1 MNDDVLCRCSG
12 AGDLD
17 NFVIAAGFTVDID
30 DVARIQ
36 RRPRRIAEVLQSES
50 RADVVG
56 RGIGD
61 ADEQQRGDDEQESAA
76 GNDHAPSLSAEW
88 NSPMILKSH
97 SFLHGV
103 CLNSHC
109 ESAYRSASRA
119 RAGHAACLPHGCS
132 AIRLVGHEIASSGIT
147 TRWCPA

>member
-12 AGDLD
+12 AGDLND
-17 NFVIAAGFTVDID
+17 FVIAAGFTVNVD

-36 RRPRRIAEVLQSES
+36 RCPRRIAQISQ
-50 RADVVG
+50 RKAGADVVG

-76 GNDHAPSLSAEW
+76 RSDHTPSLSAEW

-97 SFLHGV
+97 SFLPGV
-103 CLNSHC
+103 CLNSRC

-119 RAGHAACLPHGCS
+119 GAGHAACLPHGCS
-132 AIRLVGHEIASSGIT
+132 AIRMVGHEIASSGVS
-147 TRWCPA
+147 TRWRTT

>member
-17 NFVIAAGFTVDID
+17 DFVIAAGLTVDVD

-36 RRPRRIAEVLQSES
+36 RCPRRIAQISQ
-50 RADVVG
+50 RIAGADVVG

-76 GNDHAPSLSAEW
+76 RSDHAPSVSA
-88 NSPMILKSH
+88 
-97 SFLHGV
+97 
-103 CLNSHC
+103 
-109 ESAYRSASRA
+109 
-119 RAGHAACLPHGCS
+119 
-132 AIRLVGHEIASSGIT
+132 
-147 TRWCPA
+147 